1 MATFQ
6 FAHPEKFDFTK
17 PQMWEKWFQRFER
30 FRSASGLSDKPPE
43 IQVNSLIYCMG
54 SEADDILDSL
64 SLTIDQK
71 KEYGTVTKS
80 LTEYF
85 IPKRNVIFERVQFNQ
100 RLEGANV
107 DSFVTSLHKLAEY
120 CAFGALHNDLIRDRL
135 VVGLRDHK
143 LSEKLQLDAELSW
156 RKP

>member
-6 FAHPEKFDFTK
+6 FAHPEKFAFTK
-17 PQMWEKWFQRFER
+17 PQMWEKWFQCFER
-30 FRSASGLSDKPPE
+30 FRSASGLSDKPLD

-71 KEYGTVTKS
+71 KVYSTVTKS

-85 IPKRNVIFERVQFNQ
+85 IPKQNVIF
-100 RLEGANV
+100 
-107 DSFVTSLHKLAEY
+107 
-120 CAFGALHNDLIRDRL
+120 
-135 VVGLRDHK
+135 
-143 LSEKLQLDAELSW
+143 
-156 RKP
+156 